1 MSSHRKKQRQ
11 RRIRRRHRQ
20 RRHQRLREVHR
31 QSIHAHLIFLLF
43 LALMELCIGG
53 VWSLFG
59 GPRGELCHTRK
70 ELEKDIFPA
79 YGIPICTENWD
90 PYVYATKLGCERC
103 LSIASERERE
113 LYFQNGRHQRISRT
127 SGGCTRACER
137 YKGLRFYGEDV
148 PPVLCRICFNAT
160 HMKVRRKDDTS
171 RRLSRD
177 YVKA

>member
-1 MSSHRKKQRQ
+1 MHTFCALRMSSHRKKQRQ

-79 YGIPICTENWD
+79 YGDSHFRQAYRMEKESFYILHAVLQPHLNRYFFPKQGGRRCPRTNPYLIRTE
-90 PYVYATKLGCERC
+90 
-103 LSIASERERE
+103 
-113 LYFQNGRHQRISRT
+113 
-127 SGGCTRACER
+127 
-137 YKGLRFYGEDV
+137 
-148 PPVLCRICFNAT
+148 
-160 HMKVRRKDDTS
+160 VR
-171 RRLSRD
+171 LL
-177 YVKA
+177 